1 MVSSISVTVFV
12 QVDLTKARL
21 VIRVPRIDLI
31 LYIKILSL
39 DSRHLLVIHRSAACP
54 KHDVIRERRIMPCCH
69 QYHHHCGRRIDG
81 TRTTKVRAKRRP
93 PEMAP
98 KALAPVLR
106 QRCRR
111 IKIRELHIRTIKAR
125 ILHYRHPNIFGILF
139 IPNMSRLGC
148 SWNFTSPCEIFLRPG
163 CSSMVKWATDGM

>member
-69 QYHHHCGRRIDG
+69 QYHHHCARRIDG
-81 TRTTKVRAKRRP
+81 TRRLQRSGAKRRP
-93 PEMAP
+93 PEMALKVLP
-98 KALAPVLR
+98 PVLR
-106 QRCRR
+106 QQCRR
-111 IKIRELHIRTIKAR
+111 IKIRELHIRIIKAR
-125 ILHYRHPNIFGILF
+125 LLHYRHPNIFGILF
-139 IPNMSRLGC
+139 IPN
-148 SWNFTSPCEIFLRPG
+148 
-163 CSSMVKWATDGM
+163 